1 MLSAPRGLATSTTRR
16 LEFGNGA
23 GHPDGHLHRIELRDP
38 LFLTPRGDAPA
49 NATMAGMVVH
59 LDSSTNLPVNTRW
72 RGPGLYVLAGWQG
85 GFEWMPAANVVGLEP
100 DREENADFTLSQ
112 FHVGRMVRVNN
123 GSTRTVTIP
132 EGIVSAG
139 FPLARVWIMRQ
150 GSGRVFFQ
158 EATATPAPVWK
169 TTTGLGVLKEIPR
182 QYQIVELW
190 LLWNP
195 ALNNEAGGTEIYA
208 THDIMPDGE
217 FQHATRYH
225 WTTATVGTPAVAS
238 TAANPFVV
246 GNIHAGKIVRV
257 TSTSP
262 SFLAFNGG
270 TVPGGLEGCWFKV
283 MKAGTGDVTI
293 QAGTG
298 MTARFASGSTYTLTQ
313 QRKIVTVHLTGT
325 VGSEANSVYI
335 EE

>member
-1 MLSAPRGLATSTTRR
+1 MVAYFSDT
-16 LEFGNGA
+16 GA
-23 GHPDGHLHRIELRDP
+23 
-38 LFLTPRGDAPA
+38 
-49 NATMAGMVVH
+49 
-59 LDSSTNLPVNTRW
+59 LPINTRW
-72 RGPGLYVLAGWQG
+72 QGPGLYILTSWQNTTPPS
-85 GFEWMPAANVVGLEP
+85 FEWMPAACMLGVEP
-100 DREENADFTLSQ
+100 DREENNDFTVSP
-112 FHVGRMVRVNN
+112 FHIGRMVRVNN
-123 GSTRTVTIP
+123 SATRTVTIP
-132 EGIVSAG
+132 EGIVTAT
-139 FPLARVWIMRQ
+139 FPLARIWIMRQ

-158 EATATPAPVWK
+158 ETTGTPTPVWK

-195 ALNNEAGGTEIYA
+195 DLNSSAGGTEIYA

-225 WTTATVGTPAVAS
+225 WTTATVGTPPVAS
-238 TAANPFVV
+238 TAQSPFVV
-246 GNIHAGKIVRV
+246 GNTHAGKIVRV
-257 TSTSP
+257 TNASP

-293 QAGTG
+293 QAGSG
-298 MTARFASGSTYTLTQ
+298 MTARFPGGSTYTITQ

-325 VGSEANSVYI
+325 VGNETNSVYI